1 MPPDV
6 PEATSDLVKQLQ
18 DNARGLGLGC
28 TQTTTEIPF
37 DDLILRM
44 MRTAGALN

>member
-1 MPPDV
+1 V
-6 PEATSDLVKQLQ
+6 QTY
-18 DNARGLGLGC
+18 ARGFGLGC